1 MHPTQGRQ
9 CHHLCAQHILQTAF
23 DEAKICKLFLQTSSA
38 INGDTSFYRCPA
50 LDKHHADGERPAYID
65 ALIERMLEISPYRR
79 LSPREFVDSVT
90 KRCAPALCP
99 RADTDTTMPPKRHSL
114 RPRFSL
120 GDMNELALSR
130 RFRAFANFKL

>member
-1 MHPTQGRQ
+1 VST
-9 CHHLCAQHILQTAF
+9 HHVQTAF

-50 LDKHHADGERPAYID
+50 LDKQHADGERPKYID

-79 LSPREFVDSVT
+79 LSPREFVESVT
-90 KRCAPALCP
+90 KRCPPALCAP
-99 RADTDTTMPPKRHSL
+99 ADTDTAMPSKRQNH

-120 GDMNELALSR
+120 GDINELALSR
-130 RFRAFANFKL
+130 RFRALANFKS